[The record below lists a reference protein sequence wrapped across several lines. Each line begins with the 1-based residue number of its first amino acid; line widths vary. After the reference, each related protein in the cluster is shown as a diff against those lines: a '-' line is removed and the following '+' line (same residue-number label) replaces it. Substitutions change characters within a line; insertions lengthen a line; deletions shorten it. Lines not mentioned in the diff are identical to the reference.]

1 MASGASHQ
9 SRNTGRLRNCNQQLF
24 EDAVHRSA
32 RAELM
37 EKLDDRQ
44 MSCGGSQE
52 VPPADR
58 ARRLLRKQ
66 LDSQIGPI

>member
-1 MASGASHQ
+1 
-9 SRNTGRLRNCNQQLF
+9 
-24 EDAVHRSA
+24 
-32 RAELM
+32 M